1 MFIIKRKGEK
11 KTGAGV
17 RPITPALANQEKR
30 IYPDALIISQI
41 SAGYNR
47 RKENE

>member
-1 MFIIKRKGEK
+1 MFIIKKKGEK

-30 IYPDALIISQI
+30 IYPDAFIISQN
-41 SAGYNR
+41 STGYN
-47 RKENE
+47 KEEKK